1 MLIRMLSG
9 RGSSGRM
16 SGLRGRDLDKG
27 VRMQVRVDLF
37 DLIAVG
43 LVVLLV
49 LFFFVATGIDKW
61 RNR

>member
-1 MLIRMLSG
+1 
-9 RGSSGRM
+9 
-16 SGLRGRDLDKG
+16 
-27 VRMQVRVDLF
+27 MQVRVDLF